1 MGLLALGVWNA
12 KRVGGKT
19 QPKKEGN
26 LGFRVLG
33 FGKETC
39 MLLEGPDGQQSV
51 VNVRGRTEC
60 FGLYLEVYG

>member
-1 MGLLALGVWNA
+1 M
-12 KRVGGKT
+12 GGKT

-26 LGFRVLG
+26 LGFRILG
-33 FGKETC
+33 SGKETCIRTC

-51 VNVRGRTEC
+51 VNVMGRTEC